1 MHFPAKKTTLT
12 RPSELGSMAITWF
25 RRKNEPPWEVVG
37 CEIVEP
43 VFMFDGGDELDVV
56 RVRGMS
62 MSGKYI
68 FDFKKHAPNGAQ
80 GVSTVLFARQQL
92 MQEITKKSY
101 NILLIEGWTLTRLR
115 QGKHYRIEVDYTGR
129 PGYVSGKLPVPR
141 PPPFIAVL
149 EGRHMFS

>member
-1 MHFPAKKTTLT
+1 MK
-12 RPSELGSMAITWF
+12 WF

-56 RVRGMS
+56 RVRGIS

-92 MQEITKKSY
+92 MQEITKKNY
-101 NILLIEGWTLTRLR
+101 NILLLEGWTLTRLR
-115 QGKHYRIEVDYTGR
+115 QGKHHRIEVDYTGR
-129 PGYVSGKLPVPR
+129 PGYVSGKPPAPR

-149 EGRHMFS
+149 EGRHIFS

>member
-1 MHFPAKKTTLT
+1 MK
-12 RPSELGSMAITWF
+12 WF

-43 VFMFDGGDELDVV
+43 VFMFDGGDGSHLTLFLRHLSLTVFETELDVV
-56 RVRGMS
+56 RIRGMS

-101 NILLIEGWTLTRLR
+101 NILL
-115 QGKHYRIEVDYTGR
+115 
-129 PGYVSGKLPVPR
+129 
-141 PPPFIAVL
+141 L
-149 EGRHMFS
+149 EGSVFPFPLSWHFTS